1 MRDGTEGLGESDLYI
16 SRKGLDGKWGP
27 AENMGPP
34 INSTTSE
41 GALAVHPDG
50 KTALLTRLTAEQK
63 NDLYEFELPQ
73 EYRALPQQA
82 LRVYFKDK
90 TTGLPLRAQLE
101 IYEAKGN
108 PTTRLSQWSLEDGHI
123 TTTLQRNTSYGVIA
137 TTQGYLMYSANLE
150 PDSSASRYIEIDM
163 IPMEKVEHESIV
175 LENVFFETG
184 SSQLLSASEPELQ
197 KLLYTLKTNQSMIIE
212 IR

>member
-1 MRDGTEGLGESDLYI
+1 
-16 SRKGLDGKWGP
+16 
-27 AENMGPP
+27 
-34 INSTTSE
+34 
-41 GALAVHPDG
+41 
-50 KTALLTRLTAEQK
+50 
-63 NDLYEFELPQ
+63 LPQ
-73 EYRALPQQA
+73 DYRSLPQQA

-108 PTTRLSQWSLEDGHI
+108 PATRLSQWSLEDGHI
-123 TTTLQRNTSYGVIA
+123 TTAIQRKYFYELLLLHKD
-137 TTQGYLMYSANLE
+137 YLMYSANLE

-163 IPMEKVEHESIV
+163 LPMEKVEHESVV

-184 SSQLLSASEPELQ
+184 SAQLLPASEPELQ

-212 IR
+212 IRGYTDNVGDEAMKSTVEPGPCKGCLFLADRKRNAGLPASLTKVLEKQSCGQQ